1 MKKISWLEA
10 TSIEEAQRAVN
21 TTVSDALNKNYGKGA
36 IIKSGGIDV
45 LDLMKEGLIAPDRII
60 NIRNIPGLD
69 QIQYDAEKG
78 LRIGANVTLAEI
90 EGNKDIGSYYL
101 ALQQSVAKAATPQLR
116 NMSTLG
122 GNLAQRTRCWY
133 FRSKEH
139 ACFRKGGAICFA
151 KNGENEYHAI
161 IDNGTCSSVY
171 ASSVATALLA
181 LDASVEI
188 ATMKGERKQVKM
200 GEFFVP
206 PWVEE
211 GQENI
216 LEQGEIITA
225 ISIPPLKK
233 GVKSYYIK
241 QGARASYD
249 WALADVAVV
258 VEMSGKKCKKA
269 IIALG
274 AAAPIPIRVEDA
286 ESILVNEGISEESV
300 LKAADVAMEKAKP
313 LEKNGYKVA
322 IFKTIIKRAI
332 DKTTS

>member
-21 TTVSDALNKNYGKGA
+21 TTVSDAVDKNYGKGA

-90 EGNKDIGSYYL
+90 EDNKDIESYYL

-139 ACFRKGGAICFA
+139 ACFRKGGAKCFA

-161 IDNGTCSSVY
+161 IDNGNCSSVY

-188 ATMKGERKQVKM
+188 ATMEGERKQVKM

-211 GQENI
+211 GRENI
-216 LEQGEIITA
+216 LEQGDIITS

-258 VEMSGKKCKKA
+258 VEMSGKKCKQA

-286 ESILVNEGISEESV
+286 ESILVNEGISEESAM
-300 LKAADVAMEKAKP
+300 KAAEVAMEKAKP

-332 DKTTS
+332 DKTTI

>member
-1 MKKISWLEA
+1 MKKISWFEV
-10 TSIEEAQRAVN
+10 TSISEAQKETNA
-21 TTVSDALNKNYGKGA
+21 TVSDALVKENGA

-45 LDLMKEGLIAPDRII
+45 LDLMKEGLINPDRII

-69 QIQYDAEKG
+69 QIQYDDKKG
-78 LRIGANVTLAEI
+78 LRIGANVTLATI
-90 EGNKDIGSYYL
+90 ESNEDIKSNYL

-133 FRSKEH
+133 FRSIDH
-139 ACFRKGGAICFA
+139 HCFRKGGAKCFA

-161 IDNGTCSSVY
+161 IDNGNCSSVY

-181 LDASVEI
+181 LDATLEI
-188 ATMKGERKQVKM
+188 FTPQGDSKQVKM

-206 PWVEE
+206 PWVDE
-211 GQENI
+211 GRENI
-216 LEQGEIITA
+216 LTQGEVITA
-225 ISIPPLKK
+225 VTVPPMKK
-233 GVKSYYIK
+233 GTKSYYIK

-258 VEMSGKKCKKA
+258 LEVSGSKCKKA
-269 IIALG
+269 SIALG
-274 AAAPIPIRVEDA
+274 AAAPIPIRVENA
-286 ESILVNEGISEESV
+286 EAILVEEGISADSAS
-300 LKAADVAMEKAKP
+300 KAADAAMENAKP
-313 LEKNGYKVA
+313 LEKNGYKIP

-332 DKTTS
+332 EKTV

>member
-10 TSIEEAQRAVN
+10 TSIEEAQKEAD
-21 TTVSDALNKNYGKGA
+21 TTVSDSFNNTFGRGA

-45 LDLMKEGLIAPDRII
+45 MDLMKEGLIAPERIV

-69 QIQYDAEKG
+69 KIEFDAKKG
-78 LRIGANVTLAEI
+78 LTIGANVTLTEI
-90 EGNKDIGSYYL
+90 ERNADIQANYL

-139 ACFRKGGAICFA
+139 ACFRKGGASCFA

-161 IDNGTCSSVY
+161 IDNGNCSSVY

-181 LDASVEI
+181 LDATIEI
-188 ATMKGERKQVKM
+188 ANAEGGRSQVKM
-200 GEFFVP
+200 ADFFVP
-206 PWVEE
+206 PWVDETR
-211 GQENI
+211 ENI
-216 LEQGEIITA
+216 LKAGEIITA
-225 ISIPPLKK
+225 ITIPPMKK
-233 GVKSYYIK
+233 GVKSYYLK

-258 VEMSGKKCKKA
+258 VELSGNKCKSA
-269 IIALG
+269 QIALG
-274 AAAPIPIRVEDA
+274 AAAPIPIRAEDA
-286 ESILVNEGISEESV
+286 ESILVNEGVTTESAI
-300 LKAADVAMEKAKP
+300 KAADAAMDKAKP
-313 LEKNGYKVA
+313 LEKNAYKVA
-322 IFKTIIKRAI
+322 IFKAIIKRAI
-332 DKTTS
+332 EQTA